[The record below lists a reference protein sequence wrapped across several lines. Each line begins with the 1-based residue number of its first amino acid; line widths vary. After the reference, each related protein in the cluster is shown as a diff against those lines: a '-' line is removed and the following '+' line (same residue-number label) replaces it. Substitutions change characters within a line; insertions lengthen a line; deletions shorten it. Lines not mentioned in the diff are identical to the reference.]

1 MLFQSHRQQVIL
13 LFLLAFL
20 CLVVGMGNAPLF
32 LEEPRRGLVAMEMLY
47 SGDYFHTTVHGAP
60 YYNKPPLFNWIVAAG
75 FRLFGY
81 HEWVLRSITVV
92 AHLLTGL
99 LIYAAGRKYLSAKIA
114 LTSAGLYLAG
124 ADILFYFSLLGEIDV
139 FFSLLIVAGWFS
151 YFHYGEQQK
160 PGRAFAGL
168 YLFMAFAFLTKGLP
182 AILFLGF
189 TLLVWQG
196 YKKDWR
202 GLFTWQHFAAIGLF
216 CGVVGSYLFPFLV
229 KGDFDTLLQTLWSQ
243 SVERA
248 AAETNLWKRILSF
261 FTFPVS
267 LFKDI
272 LPGSLLLLLLFGGVL
287 KKVFAQNRLIAFCC
301 LVFAANIWIYWISP
315 DSKSRYIYMFHGLLL
330 LPAVWGF
337 YQQQP
342 ATTLRKIVEG
352 FFRVMP
358 WVITVLLAA
367 ALFLLPFFLKTEG
380 VWWTLPVGLCI
391 ALLFLVVSKKAG
403 WSPVY
408 LTVLM
413 LILLRGPYGYITGME
428 RAQHSQASKDK
439 AVAIEMAKMAGDQRI
454 FLADSTRISYTIS
467 YYLQRDLGKIV
478 PFTFNK
484 KKGDLVIMPDSLLT
498 GNLEVKKTFLYQDTP
513 FSLVK
518 VKE

>member
-1 MLFQSHRQQVIL
+1 
-13 LFLLAFL
+13 
-20 CLVVGMGNAPLF
+20 
-32 LEEPRRGLVAMEMLY
+32 
-47 SGDYFHTTVHGAP
+47 
-60 YYNKPPLFNWIVAAG
+60 
-75 FRLFGY
+75 
-81 HEWVLRSITVV
+81 
-92 AHLLTGL
+92 
-99 LIYAAGRKYLSAKIA
+99 
-114 LTSAGLYLAG
+114 
-124 ADILFYFSLLGEIDV
+124 
-139 FFSLLIVAGWFS
+139 
-151 YFHYGEQQK
+151 
-160 PGRAFAGL
+160 
-168 YLFMAFAFLTKGLP
+168 
-182 AILFLGF
+182 
-189 TLLVWQG
+189 
-196 YKKDWR
+196 
-202 GLFTWQHFAAIGLF
+202 
-216 CGVVGSYLFPFLV
+216 
-229 KGDFDTLLQTLWSQ
+229 
-243 SVERA
+243 
-248 AAETNLWKRILSF
+248 
-261 FTFPVS
+261 
-267 LFKDI
+267 
-272 LPGSLLLLLLFGGVL
+272 
-287 KKVFAQNRLIAFCC
+287 
-301 LVFAANIWIYWISP
+301 
-315 DSKSRYIYMFHGLLL
+315 
-330 LPAVWGF
+330 
-337 YQQQP
+337 
-342 ATTLRKIVEG
+342 
-352 FFRVMP
+352 MP

>member
-13 LFLLAFL
+13 LFILAFL
-20 CLVVGMGNAPLF
+20 CLVVGMGNAPLL

-99 LIYAAGRKYLSAKIA
+99 LIYGVGKKYLSPKMA
-114 LTSAGLYLAG
+114 LTAAGLYLAG

-139 FFSLLIVAGWFS
+139 FFSMLVVAGWFS
-151 YFHYGEQQK
+151 YFHFGEQK
-160 PGRAFAGL
+160 APGRAFAGL
-168 YLFMAFAFLTKGLP
+168 YLFMALAFLTKGLP

-202 GLFTWQHFAAIGLF
+202 SLFSWQHFAAIALF
-216 CGVVGSYLFPFLV
+216 CLVIGSYLFPFIV
-229 KGDFDTLLQTLWSQ
+229 QGDFDTLLQTLWSQ

-248 AAETNLWKRILSF
+248 AAETNPWKRILSF

-272 LPGSLLLLLLFGGVL
+272 LPGSLLLLLLIGGGL
-287 KKVFAQNRLIAFCC
+287 KKGFAQNRLIAFCW

-330 LPAVWGF
+330 FPAVWGF
-337 YQQQP
+337 YQQQQS
-342 ATTLRKIVEG
+342 TTLRKIVEG

-358 WVITVLLAA
+358 WVLTVLLFAG
-367 ALFLLPFFLKTEG
+367 LFLVPVFLQTKG
-380 VWWTLPVGLCI
+380 IWWTLPVGLSI
-391 ALLFLVVSKKAG
+391 ALLFLGVSYKAG

-408 LTVLM
+408 LTALM

-439 AVAIEMAKMAGDQRI
+439 AVAIEMAKLAGDQRI
-454 FLADSTRISYTIS
+454 YLADSTRISYTIS
-467 YYLQRDLGKIV
+467 YYLQRDLGRIV
-478 PFTFNK
+478 PFTFSRPL
-484 KKGDLVIMPDSLLT
+484 GAFIILPDSLLSDRF
-498 GNLEVKKTFLYQDTP
+498 EVKKQFQYQDHS

-518 VKE
+518 MKK